1 MSICVTVIDGVL
13 QQATNGSCE
22 LILMSKEQVTQLVDG
37 QFDWSLLEFDKELY
51 EYVLGQSLVTFIGGH
66 VLGRVIKYFGK
77 S

>member
-13 QQATNGSCE
+13 QQATNGNCE

-66 VLGRVIKYFGK
+66 VLGRVLKYFGK
-77 S
+77 

>member
-22 LILMSKEQVTQLVDG
+22 LILMSKEQVTQLVDD

-66 VLGRVIKYFGK
+66 VLGRVLKYFGK
-77 S
+77 

>member
-37 QFDWSLLEFDKELY
+37 HNLIGHYSNLTRNCTN
-51 EYVLGQSLVTFIGGH
+51 TF
-66 VLGRVIKYFGK
+66 
-77 S
+77 

>member
-66 VLGRVIKYFGK
+66 VLGRVLKYFGK
-77 S
+77 

>member
-22 LILMSKEQVTQLVDG
+22 LILMSKEQVAQLVDG

-66 VLGRVIKYFGK
+66 VLGRVLKYFGK
-77 S
+77 

>member
-22 LILMSKEQVTQLVDG
+22 LIVMSKEQVTQLVDG

-66 VLGRVIKYFGK
+66 VLGRILKYFGK
-77 S
+77 

>member
-66 VLGRVIKYFGK
+66 VLGRVLKYF
-77 S
+77 

>member
-13 QQATNGSCE
+13 QQATNGNCE

-66 VLGRVIKYFGK
+66 VLGRILKYFGK
-77 S
+77 

>member
-66 VLGRVIKYFGK
+66 VLGRVLKHFGK
-77 S
+77 

>member
-13 QQATNGSCE
+13 QQATNGSCD

-66 VLGRVIKYFGK
+66 VLGRVLKYFGK
-77 S
+77 

>member
-22 LILMSKEQVTQLVDG
+22 LILMSKEQVTQLVNG

-66 VLGRVIKYFGK
+66 VLGRVLKYFGK
-77 S
+77 

>member
-51 EYVLGQSLVTFIGGH
+51 QYVLGQSLVTFIGGH
-66 VLGRVIKYFGK
+66 VLGRVLKYFGK
-77 S
+77 

>member
-37 QFDWSLLEFDKELY
+37 QFDWSLLEFDEELY

-66 VLGRVIKYFGK
+66 VLGRVLKYFGK
-77 S
+77 

>member
-51 EYVLGQSLVTFIGGH
+51 EYVLGQSLVTFICGH
-66 VLGRVIKYFGK
+66 VLGRVLKYFGK
-77 S
+77 

>member
-22 LILMSKEQVTQLVDG
+22 LIVMSKEQVTQLVDG
-37 QFDWSLLEFDKELY
+37 QFDWSLLEFDKALY
-51 EYVLGQSLVTFIGGH
+51 ELVLSQSLVTFIGGH

-77 S
+77 

>member
-22 LILMSKEQVTQLVDG
+22 LIVMSKEQVTQLVDG

-51 EYVLGQSLVTFIGGH
+51 EYVLSQSLVTFIGGH

>member
-22 LILMSKEQVTQLVDG
+22 LIVMSKEQVTQLVDG
-37 QFDWSLLEFDKELY
+37 QFDWSLLEFDRALY
-51 EYVLGQSLVTFIGGH
+51 EFVLSQSLVTFIGGH

>member
-66 VLGRVIKYFGK
+66 VLGRILKYFGK
-77 S
+77 